1 MLCHTGY
8 VYCFECTHLLGVIPA
23 TLASVALVVTVW
35 LSKAIASVLRL
46 VATIAGVLVIA
57 QVAIGYATYKL
68 HLQVEPLTIAHQ
80 ATGSA
85 LLGTLVCFAVLAF
98 RATRQDQPLIQEQN
112 QAQPAIR

>member
-1 MLCHTGY
+1 
-8 VYCFECTHLLGVIPA
+8 
-23 TLASVALVVTVW
+23 
-35 LSKAIASVLRL
+35 
-46 VATIAGVLVIA
+46 VATIAGLLVIG
-57 QVAIGYATYKL
+57 QIAIGYATYRL

-98 RATRQDQPLIQEQN
+98 RANRQDQPLIQEQN